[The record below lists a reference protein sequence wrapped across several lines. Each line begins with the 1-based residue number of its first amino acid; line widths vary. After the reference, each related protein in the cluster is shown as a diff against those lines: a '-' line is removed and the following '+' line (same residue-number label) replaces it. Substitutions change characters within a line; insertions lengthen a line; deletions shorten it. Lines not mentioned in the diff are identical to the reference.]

1 MQLAEKF
8 LNGLKQPMIDNC
20 MKVFENMQKMMN
32 DQMTKAGDVVSQTPQ
47 AYNSDLYNLAKNI
60 NETAVIPIA
69 VLIITFIAIYE
80 IIHLVID
87 RNNFNDFETFI
98 FFKWIFKTSISIYL
112 VSHAFEFSMAIFDVM
127 QSVIRSAS
135 GISIE
140 QFQVGQEA
148 MKASIEKMS
157 IVDLMFFTTQLNAM
171 QMIVWALGIV
181 IWVICVGRIIEMYF
195 IISVS
200 ALPFATLT
208 SSRYGH
214 IGDSYIKSAVALGLQ
229 GLFIIIT
236 LGAWS
241 VFVQSLTVAKN
252 GNPWTFMFSFLA
264 ASLLAVIVLFRTKS
278 AASSIVS
285 AA

>member
-135 GISIE
+135 GISIQ

-181 IWVICVGRIIEMYF
+181 IWVICVGRII
-195 IISVS
+195 
-200 ALPFATLT
+200 
-208 SSRYGH
+208 
-214 IGDSYIKSAVALGLQ
+214 
-229 GLFIIIT
+229 
-236 LGAWS
+236 
-241 VFVQSLTVAKN
+241 
-252 GNPWTFMFSFLA
+252 
-264 ASLLAVIVLFRTKS
+264 
-278 AASSIVS
+278 
-285 AA
+285 